1 MTLRKAA
8 KLCETAGAQANIC
21 NSEKRMGFKL
31 QI

>member
-8 KLCETAGAQANIC
+8 KLCKAAGAQENIC
-21 NSEKRMGFKL
+21 NSEKRVGFKL